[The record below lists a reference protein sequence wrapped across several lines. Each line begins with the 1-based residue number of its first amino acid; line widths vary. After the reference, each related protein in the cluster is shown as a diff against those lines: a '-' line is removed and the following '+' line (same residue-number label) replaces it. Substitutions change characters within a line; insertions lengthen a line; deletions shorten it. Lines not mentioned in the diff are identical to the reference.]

1 MASQYP
7 LTAASRISEFG
18 YRLFHA
24 CADESGA
31 DLRLNIYLSMV
42 HFARLMVEPADIPAF
57 EDECVKVARRLGL
70 LHTDPPAVRT
80 AFVPSR
86 HRSAGMVERHAH
98 ASPPGLAEAE
108 ATGSLTLLPL

>member
-7 LTAASRISEFG
+7 ITPASRISEFG

-42 HFARLMVEPADIPAF
+42 HFARLVVGPADIPAF
-57 EDECVKVARRLGL
+57 EDECVNVARRLGL
-70 LHTDPPAVRT
+70 LHTDPPAVRK
-80 AFVPSR
+80 AFVPTG
-86 HRSAGMVERHAH
+86 HRSAGMVERHTH
-98 ASPPGLAEAE
+98 TSTPGLAEAE
-108 ATGSLTLLPL
+108 APAR